1 VSIIRAGAVQVDI
14 TPRSPQFLYGYPHVP
29 RVSTGVHDPLLSTA
43 LCLDDGATATMFIAN
58 DLIFVPREIAE
69 RVRARLAELTGIP
82 AGHIMVTATH
92 THSGPVT
99 VRYLSNEADPVV
111 PGPDPAYLQQ
121 AEQGMIDA
129 GRRAWESRQPGEIG
143 LVIADGAAVGTNR
156 RDPSGPRD
164 AQVPV
169 LLARTA
175 DTHQFIAAMM
185 VCSMHPTVLHEDSTL
200 ISGDFPAMARQYMQ
214 QHLLGRDCPIVYHT
228 GAAGNQSP
236 RHVTRGNTFAEA
248 ERLGWALGD
257 AIVRA
262 ATQAEYQRKLRISCA
277 RELLADLPI
286 GRFPSPAE
294 AAVKLRQAAESM
306 ENLQRTGAARAA
318 LRTAECDVFGAE
330 ETLTLA
336 RAAAEG
342 RLLPVAKHCLP
353 AEVQVIG
360 IGPWSFVGWPGEVFV
375 EFAQAVRAHSPH
387 TYVITLA
394 NGELQGYVVTAHAAA
409 EGGYEAANALFKN
422 PDTGDRL
429 VDATLRLLGTMSHAR

>member
-1 VSIIRAGAVQVDI
+1 MSIIRAGAVQVDI

-277 RELLADLPI
+277 RELLADL
-286 GRFPSPAE
+286 R
-294 AAVKLRQAAESM
+294 
-306 ENLQRTGAARAA
+306 
-318 LRTAECDVFGAE
+318 
-330 ETLTLA
+330 
-336 RAAAEG
+336 RAAATWLAAG
-342 RLLPVAKHCLP
+342 GCVLLAIALWRLTDGLTELV
-353 AEVQVIG
+353 
-360 IGPWSFVGWPGEVFV
+360 
-375 EFAQAVRAHSPH
+375 AVRALFVLTTAYSLGAGYVLPWYELPQWLATAVLLGLLSAEGWRRFRPLLLLLVARSTVLALAYVPGRVQLPDDVETVTLGFRFVASPLA
-387 TYVITLA
+387 TLA
-394 NGELQGYVVTAHAAA
+394 VWVALAVMYRRARTVWSGVTA
-409 EGGYEAANALFKN
+409 
-422 PDTGDRL
+422 R
-429 VDATLRLLGTMSHAR
+429 S

>member
-228 GAAGNQSP
+228 GAAG
-236 RHVTRGNTFAEA
+236 
-248 ERLGWALGD
+248 D
-257 AIVRA
+257 
-262 ATQAEYQRKLRISCA
+262 
-277 RELLADLPI
+277 
-286 GRFPSPAE
+286 
-294 AAVKLRQAAESM
+294 
-306 ENLQRTGAARAA
+306 
-318 LRTAECDVFGAE
+318 
-330 ETLTLA
+330 
-336 RAAAEG
+336 
-342 RLLPVAKHCLP
+342 
-353 AEVQVIG
+353 
-360 IGPWSFVGWPGEVFV
+360 
-375 EFAQAVRAHSPH
+375 
-387 TYVITLA
+387 
-394 NGELQGYVVTAHAAA
+394 
-409 EGGYEAANALFKN
+409 
-422 PDTGDRL
+422 
-429 VDATLRLLGTMSHAR
+429 